1 MKTKLAIL
9 SMAGLLATPA
19 MAEIQ
24 INGFANLIAGMT
36 LDDDESVYGYD
47 SDFNFDPASVFGLQ
61 VRGDV
66 SDKLSATAQLVG
78 RGSEDYDA
86 DFEWAYMTYMLNN
99 NVNISA
105 GRLRMP
111 LFKYSASLDIGYSY
125 HWLTP
130 PDSIYGIDFN
140 NIDGI
145 RVDYMNYSGDW
156 EYGAQLTMGRVETDT
171 TISGTPAAL
180 ELKNVVAVSFEAT
193 RDWFSARTLLA
204 RGKTSAANAEF
215 DGFVDGISAFGA
227 AIPNA
232 SEVAEGFSVNDDT
245 GTFFEV
251 AVDIDKYDWFVGAE
265 FTQTEVDGSIIA
277 DNKAWYV
284 TAGMRFGKFTPHI
297 TYEVEEADNGTQLG
311 LVAALPSTI
320 ATGSEGLDTAW
331 NGDDT
336 QENPGIYQTAAGI
349 AAQQELD
356 VSAVTVGLRYDVEP
370 GFALKTDVTWYSDDL
385 NDLNDATLLKVG
397 VNYTF

>member
-140 NIDGI
+140 NIDGV

-204 RGKTSAANAEF
+204 LNKTSAANAEF

-297 TYEVEEADNGTQLG
+297 TYEVEEADNGTQLD
-311 LVAALPSTI
+311 LVASLPPQI
-320 ATGSEGLDTAW
+320 ATGDAVTDATWSA
-331 NGDDT
+331 
-336 QENPGIYQTAAGI
+336 IYQGAAGI

>member
-140 NIDGI
+140 NIDGV

-180 ELKNVVAVSFEAT
+180 VLKNVVAVSFEAT

-204 RGKTSAANAEF
+204 SAKTSAANAEF

-311 LVAALPSTI
+311 LVASLPPQI
-320 ATGSEGLDTAW
+320 ATGDAVTDATWSA
-331 NGDDT
+331 
-336 QENPGIYQTAAGI
+336 IYQGAAGI